1 MRGKESQEAKK
12 RGQKDERD
20 PEGQQ
25 GSGKGEGVDG
35 GEESFQI
42 LLMVS
47 SK

>member
-1 MRGKESQEAKK
+1 MRRKESQEAKK

-35 GEESFQI
+35 GEESF
-42 LLMVS
+42 
-47 SK
+47 